1 MDMPDWEEEE
11 KARRKKEIVEYRTKK
26 TRSTIF
32 MLCASVFE
40 IAETLILMLGLFL
53 LMSFI
58 LFRLCDESQ
67 QAVQIAFQIL
77 SIVVFI
83 GSMILGFIIYKLTI
97 RAIINKFNLKDKL
110 TDDVVSHYIKP
121 EKNETEEALTQGD
134 A

>member
-67 QAVQIAFQIL
+67 QAVQIAFQVL
-77 SIVVFI
+77 SIVIFI
-83 GSMILGFIIYKLTI
+83 GSMILGFIIYKFTI

-121 EKNETEEALTQGD
+121 EKNETEEALRR
-134 A
+134 